1 MIRTGFAMSRKPD
14 VHVPTLPLPQVKADE
29 VRTLLEQML
38 GSHLF
43 RGSRRC
49 QTLLRH
55 ITEQTLAGETS
66 CLKERTLGIDVFGRT
81 PDYDTSQDPIVR
93 ASAAEIRKKLAQY
106 YQEPGHESEARIELP
121 SGSYIAEFTFGGAG
135 GAAPVGRGVP
145 PVGPLLVGGSVMAP
159 SELPVVIPSAVPS
172 AVPHQPIRRRY
183 WSISGGA
190 AAVTLLAVAVTLAL
204 TLAFPGALPGWK
216 RSDLDRLWS
225 PLLKAPGQ
233 VLICVGQPVAYN
245 LKSAQAQDEIQGF
258 EAPQPPG
265 SPPAGRLIRPED
277 LIILW
282 DRYVALGDAVC
293 LVHLTSLLER
303 YGKPYRVRGE
313 RSTSFAD
320 LRDTPAVLI
329 AAFDNPWTLRTAG
342 QLRFTFRKDSA
353 HDTDMVHDSQHPENT
368 EWKLTGAWPNWDIP
382 NDYAIVS
389 RILDTTTDR
398 PVVIAA
404 GITQYG
410 TMAAGEFLSSPE
422 YFSEAARQFPG
433 DWQKKNLQIVLR
445 VPVVHRT
452 AGRPR
457 ILATHVW

>member
-1 MIRTGFAMSRKPD
+1 M
-14 VHVPTLPLPQVKADE
+14 
-29 VRTLLEQML
+29 LLEQVL
-38 GSHLF
+38 GNHLF

-49 QTLLRH
+49 QILLRH

-66 CLKERTLGIDVFGRT
+66 SLKERTLGIEVFGRAA
-81 PDYDTSQDPIVR
+81 DYDTSQDPIVR

-106 YQEPGHESEARIELP
+106 YQELGHESEARIELP
-121 SGSYIAEFTFGGAG
+121 SGSYIAEFHFNGGAG
-135 GAAPVGRGVP
+135 REVAAGADIAPEVRPVVAPVAASVAAPK
-145 PVGPLLVGGSVMAP
+145 PVGKRYAVITGGVAG
-159 SELPVVIPSAVPS
+159 VA
-172 AVPHQPIRRRY
+172 
-183 WSISGGA
+183 
-190 AAVTLLAVAVTLAL
+190 LLALAL
-204 TLAFPGALPGWK
+204 TLALPGWQ
-216 RSDLDRLWS
+216 RSDLDQLWS
-225 PLLKAPGQ
+225 PLLKAPGP

-245 LKSAQAQDEIQGF
+245 LRSAQAQDAIQGF
-258 EAPQPPG
+258 EVPP
-265 SPPAGRLIRPED
+265 PPASPGAPPSAQRVIREDD
-277 LIILW
+277 LIILS

-303 YGKPYRVRGE
+303 YRKPYRVRGE
-313 RSTSFAD
+313 RSTTFAD

-353 HDTDMVHDSQHPENT
+353 HDTDMVHDRQHPENT

-389 RILDTTTDR
+389 RILDTATDR

-410 TMAAGEFLSSPE
+410 TLAAGEFLSSQE
-422 YFSEAARQFPG
+422 YFSEAVRQFPR

-445 VPVVHRT
+445 VPVVHRMS
-452 AGRPR
+452 GRPR